1 MNILRRRHLLV
12 PLALALAAVSPGLHA
27 QPAPHKPQFVYVLRV
42 ASAYHDQAAWTD
54 VVKSVVGRHF
64 ARLKQATQAGQVI
77 MAGRS
82 EEALDKTFGLVVFE
96 AENEAAARQFM
107 QTDPAVEA
115 GVMTATLHPYV
126 VALLRRPAEP
136 QAAK

>member
-1 MNILRRRHLLV
+1 MHKIQRRQLLA
-12 PLALALAAVSPGLHA
+12 PLALALAGVSLGLGA
-27 QPAPHKPQFVYVLRV
+27 EPAPRKPQFVYVLRV
-42 ASAYHDQAAWTD
+42 ASAYQDKASWTD
-54 VVKSVVGRHF
+54 VINAVVGRHF
-64 ARLKQATQAGQVI
+64 ARLQKATQEGQVI

-82 EEALDKTFGLVVFE
+82 EEGLDKTFGLVVFE

-107 QTDPAVEA
+107 QSDPAVEA

-136 QAAK
+136 KPAK